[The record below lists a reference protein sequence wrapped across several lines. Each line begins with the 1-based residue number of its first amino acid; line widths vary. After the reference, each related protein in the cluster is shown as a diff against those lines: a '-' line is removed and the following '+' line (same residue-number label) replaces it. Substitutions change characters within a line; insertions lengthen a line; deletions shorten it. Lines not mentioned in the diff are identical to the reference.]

1 MKKAV
6 TLTGLMLLAACSP
19 EQAEQQPE
27 TVEAASVSYTHLTL
41 QTKA

>member
-27 TVEAASVSYTHLTL
+27 TVEAASEPVDFKTTSS
-41 QTKA
+41 